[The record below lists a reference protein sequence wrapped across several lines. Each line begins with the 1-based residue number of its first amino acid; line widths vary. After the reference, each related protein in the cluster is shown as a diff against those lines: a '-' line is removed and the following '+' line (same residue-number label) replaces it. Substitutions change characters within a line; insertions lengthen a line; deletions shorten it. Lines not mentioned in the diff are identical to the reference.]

1 MTRTGNTVAVIGLGV
16 MGAPMAVNVID
27 AGYDAV
33 GFNRARGRSSRM
45 RNPAHCG
52 STRAPS
58 ALTAAGSLSSRPR
71 TWSPG
76 TTRRDSG
83 STFTTRTS
91 ESSALRHDAYLPEQ
105 LPLPA

>member
-16 MGAPMAVNVID
+16 MGAPMAVNLID

-33 GFNRARGRSSRM
+33 GFNRAGGRSSRM

-58 ALTAAGSLSSRPR
+58 ALTRRSVSRP
-71 TWSPG
+71 SAA
-76 TTRRDSG
+76 TTASVPW
-83 STFTTRTS
+83 TLLCPA
-91 ESSALRHDAYLPEQ
+91 ALRHDAYLPEQ
-105 LPLPA
+105 LPLSA